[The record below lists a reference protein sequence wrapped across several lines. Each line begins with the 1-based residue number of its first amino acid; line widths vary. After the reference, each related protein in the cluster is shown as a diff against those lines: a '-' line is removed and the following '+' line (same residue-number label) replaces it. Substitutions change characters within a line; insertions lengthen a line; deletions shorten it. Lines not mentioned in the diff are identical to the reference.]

1 MKVWENA
8 IKDFSYYLRIER
20 GLSENTAVSYS
31 SDLEKLAAFAA
42 ADGRKPWELTFE
54 ELEVFVQGCSEKGLN
69 AKSQARIVSAVRGF
83 YKYLSLEGLVK
94 DNPSVLLEVPKSNR
108 ILPQVLTVDEVDSLI
123 SAVRLDEPQ
132 GERN

>member
-54 ELEVFVQGCSEKGLN
+54 ELEGFVQGCSEKGS
-69 AKSQARIVSAVRGF
+69 SQIKQDTASSAYR
-83 YKYLSLEGLVK
+83 
-94 DNPSVLLEVPKSNR
+94 
-108 ILPQVLTVDEVDSLI
+108 
-123 SAVRLDEPQ
+123 
-132 GERN
+132 